1 MSENMLHLD
10 ELALRSAMGDLV
22 LESSRDELIEALGEQ
37 EFAVLAQ
44 RGRSVVERALR
55 TAGLSPARLADEAKQ
70 LHEGLGVLL
79 QFLRRQKGLSDH
91 DVAEQADIDEGEL
104 RKIELVPGYQ
114 PNPRTISNLERFFRL
129 PRRSIAMLTGA
140 VRVEQPGFAE
150 EVVQFAAKSTAIG
163 KLTKEERQHL
173 NRFVKILEHYTDRDD
188 EER

>member
-1 MSENMLHLD
+1 MSENIRHLD

-44 RGRSVVERALR
+44 RGRSVVEKALL
-55 TAGLSPARLADEAKQ
+55 TAGLSPARLADEARQ
-70 LHEGLGVLL
+70 LHEGLAVLL
-79 QFLRRQKGLSDH
+79 QFLKRQKDLSDQ

-104 RKIELVPGYQ
+104 RKIELLPGYQ
-114 PNPRTISNLERFFRL
+114 PSPRTISNLECFFRL
-129 PRRSIAMLTGA
+129 PRRSIAILTGA

-150 EVVQFAAKSTAIG
+150 EVVQFAAKSSAMR
-163 KLTKEERQHL
+163 KLTKEKRQHL
-173 NRFVKILEHYTDRDD
+173 NRFVKLLEHYTDGDD